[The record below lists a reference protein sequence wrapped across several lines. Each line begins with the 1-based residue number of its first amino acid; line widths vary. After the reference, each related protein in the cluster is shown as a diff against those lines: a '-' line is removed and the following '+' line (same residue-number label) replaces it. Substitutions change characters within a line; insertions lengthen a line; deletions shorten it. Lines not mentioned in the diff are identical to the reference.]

1 VKVLFIPH
9 VAAQTHRLVVTLD
22 DAEAAMLRGIVV
34 ALCTQLEDP
43 PPPAA
48 GAPVPAPSPPGPRP
62 ELGCQHGRKPGQPCP
77 HCMGIA
83 TSPAVKLQPRQNL
96 TRETARLAGFEGDP
110 CPECGQFMLVRNGT
124 CLKCDGCGATTGC
137 S

>member
-9 VAAQTHRLVVTLD
+9 VAAQTHRLVVTMD
-22 DAEAAMLRGIVV
+22 DAEAAMLRGVVV
-34 ALCTQLEDP
+34 ALCTQLAA

-48 GAPVPAPSPPGPRP
+48 GAPVPVPAPSPPPARPPRP
-62 ELGCQHGRKPGQPCP
+62 
-77 HCMGIA
+77 
-83 TSPAVKLQPRQNL
+83 NL
-96 TRETARLAGFEGDP
+96 TRDAARTLGFEGDP